1 MLPLARPV
9 LVAVAIL
16 SFIYSWNEF
25 LFGLILST
33 RNAVPVTVGATFFI
47 TSWGVKWG
55 ATAAAMMLSV
65 LPPLLLGL
73 VSYRYLGR
81 AMLAGAVKG

>member
-1 MLPLARPV
+1 MK
-9 LVAVAIL
+9 L
-16 SFIYSWNEF
+16 SI
-25 LFGLILST
+25 
-33 RNAVPVTVGATFFI
+33 VTDEVSSDPETALEI
-47 TSWGVKWG
+47 IASWGVKWG